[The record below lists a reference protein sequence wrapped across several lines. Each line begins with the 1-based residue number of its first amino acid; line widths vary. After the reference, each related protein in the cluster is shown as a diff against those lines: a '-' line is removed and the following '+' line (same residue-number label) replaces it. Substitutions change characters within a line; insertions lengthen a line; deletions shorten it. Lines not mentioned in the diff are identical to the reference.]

1 MQFTAVSFSP
11 GVNAVEVRIGSAT
24 QVFRK
29 GDTQPFDFRWTPGDN
44 ATASVTFQG
53 TSDYL
58 YQSGEWP
65 LFRLFGPPTQ
75 IVNTGD
81 AVRVTFAKGTS
92 SVTFRVVLPRSIRN
106 PFRDGPWGF
115 RCPAEL

>member
-1 MQFTAVSFSP
+1 MQPVARGGEEVFSV
-11 GVNAVEVRIGSAT
+11 GAR
-24 QVFRK
+24 

-106 PFRDGPWGF
+106 PFRSGPWGF